1 MGKLD
6 DIKKLVSDL
15 FDQVQDPEVVKP
27 LASVRNLIDEAQAEE
42 SELLVKHNQLKS
54 DYVKAIK
61 TQVVSERPEVDASPR
76 KEKSPEQILRE
87 TGLDK
92 KIKLGA

>member
-6 DIKKLVSDL
+6 DIKKLVSEL
-15 FDQVQDPEVVKP
+15 FDRVQDPEVVKP

-42 SELLVKHNQLKS
+42 SEFLVKHNQLKS

-61 TQVVSERPEVDASPR
+61 TQVVSESPEVDPPPR

>member
-6 DIKKLVSDL
+6 DIKKLVSEL
-15 FDQVQDPEVVKP
+15 FDKVQDPEVVKP

-42 SELLVKHNQLKS
+42 SEFLVKHNQLKS

-61 TQVVSERPEVDASPR
+61 TQVVSESPEVDPPPR

>member
-6 DIKKLVSDL
+6 DIKKLVSEL
-15 FDQVQDPEVVKP
+15 FDRVQDPEVVKP

-42 SELLVKHNQLKS
+42 SEFLVKHNQLKS

-61 TQVVSERPEVDASPR
+61 TQVVSDSPEVDPPPR